1 MASAPI
7 GPANPEAGV
16 IATSPATAPV
26 AIPRT
31 LGLSYLSHST
41 VIQLHFHDLRLEFA
55 YTLLESEADLHDVRD
70 FLGHANITTT
80 KPVSG
85 EFAKALRAALA
96 RLEERA
102 LGAGALLEGHPDEQ
116 VALSF
121 LGHRDADAD
130 RRLQREPHELRLTRN
145 GTSRLLKNTRIGLFS
160 WPSCVSRPPRQRCAR
175 GHAVPTRGPATP
187 AAGDQGH
194 LASRFRNRTK
204 L

>member
-80 KPVSG
+80 S
-85 EFAKALRAALA
+85 RYLA
-96 RLEERA
+96 SSPRRLERPSLDSRSVHLA
-102 LGAGALLEGHPDEQ
+102 PAPY
-116 VALSF
+116 S
-121 LGHRDADAD
+121 RST
-130 RRLQREPHELRLTRN
+130 P
-145 GTSRLLKNTRIGLFS
+145 TSR
-160 WPSCVSRPPRQRCAR
+160 WP
-175 GHAVPTRGPATP
+175 
-187 AAGDQGH
+187 
-194 LASRFRNRTK
+194 LASSVIATRMPIGAFNANHTRCG
-204 L
+204 